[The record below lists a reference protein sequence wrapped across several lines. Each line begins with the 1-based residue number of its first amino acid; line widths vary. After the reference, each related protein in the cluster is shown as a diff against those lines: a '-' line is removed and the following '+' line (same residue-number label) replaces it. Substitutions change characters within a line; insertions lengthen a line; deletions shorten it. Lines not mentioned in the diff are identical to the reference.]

1 MQPYIKQM
9 NFSEEMSNR
18 NSTHHNNHTKN
29 DPSTVSSKKLLA
41 HDIFFT

>member
-18 NSTHHNNHTKN
+18 NSTHHNHTKN